1 MLKHK
6 AVIGQYIRSMGR
18 TWELLSEA
26 VPVRHAMSQA
36 LVTRWGWHGLC
47 SPLQGAAPLCC
58 SVLVFQLH
66 GFFSEELDV
75 FSSCFFFSSWPL
87 GCWMSPSPQTY
98 LFLQLHPFFTMRVP
112 VLWSFSQLSSSPLRS
127 CLTCCSS
134 RCAEDEVYGQKE
146 RAVQSSCVA
155 ASKLLETSIC

>member
-6 AVIGQYIRSMGR
+6 AVIGQYILSMGR

-26 VPVRHAMSQA
+26 VLVRHAMSQV
-36 LVTRWGWHGLC
+36 LVPRWGRDGLR
-47 SPLQGAAPLCC
+47 SPLRGAGPLCC

-75 FSSCFFFSSWPL
+75 FSSWVFFPPELLDVECLHLHKLTSS
-87 GCWMSPSPQTY
+87 CSCT
-98 LFLQLHPFFTMRVP
+98 FFTMRVP
-112 VLWSFSQLSSSPLRS
+112 VLWSFSQLSSSPVRS

-134 RCAEDEVYGQKE
+134 RCAEDEVNGQG
-146 RAVQSSCVA
+146 RVPVWQ
-155 ASKLLETSIC
+155 